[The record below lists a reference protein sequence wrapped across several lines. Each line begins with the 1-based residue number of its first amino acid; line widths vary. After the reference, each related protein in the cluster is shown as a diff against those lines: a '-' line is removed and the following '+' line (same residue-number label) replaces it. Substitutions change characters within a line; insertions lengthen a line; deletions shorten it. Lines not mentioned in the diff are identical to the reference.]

1 MSRPPSAVDPS
12 SGKLEVTPGTAF
24 DRLVLTSGSATPLS
38 AKDGSHRWK
47 NYLSWK
53 IPGSPGHP

>member
-24 DRLVLTSGSATPLS
+24 DRLVLASGSATPLS

-47 NYLSWK
+47 NYLSW
-53 IPGSPGHP
+53 